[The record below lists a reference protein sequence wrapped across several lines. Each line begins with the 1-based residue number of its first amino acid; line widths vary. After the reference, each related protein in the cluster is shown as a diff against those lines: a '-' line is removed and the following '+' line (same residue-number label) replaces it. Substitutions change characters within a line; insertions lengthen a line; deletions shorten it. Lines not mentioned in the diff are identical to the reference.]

1 MAEMITM
8 KPLFPGGAQIDQL
21 FRIFRRL
28 GTPNETIWPGI
39 STLPDYNENF
49 PRK

>member
-21 FRIFRRL
+21 FHIFRRL
-28 GTPNETIWPGI
+28 GTPNETVWPGI
-39 STLPDYNENF
+39 STLPDYNEHF